1 MLSQQHPEELLRD
14 SGCAGVALYFFREEA
29 GTIVVAPDS
38 LDTRQFEVMKFAS
51 GLDAL
56 QEVIDLGR
64 GGLDAGF
71 NERDPSSWCRLRVLV
86 VHGKI

>member
-1 MLSQQHPEELLRD
+1 MRD
-14 SGCAGVALYFFREEA
+14 SGSAGVALYFFREEEA

-51 GLDAL
+51 GLDVL

-64 GGLDAGF
+64 GGLDGDF
-71 NERDPSSWCRLRVLV
+71 DGRDPSSWCRQRVLV
-86 VHGKI
+86 VHDEI